1 MRTGAF
7 QAGMLFSALIMGTF
21 VALEGEQ
28 LGKRMGLVEEDPIL
42 VFVIPQPQNAAKIRS
57 VVASE
62 RILWEGDAGFALVG
76 DRVITTSYEE
86 AGEVI
91 MGAGWTDRPI
101 QIVTLDADPDAE
113 ADAEGGGGSGQASPE
128 ARRKRLLELVHKPTL
143 TRVEQV
149 FVLSA
154 MNDGIEI

>member
-7 QAGMLFSALIMGTF
+7 QAGLLFAALIMGTF
-21 VALEGEQ
+21 LALEGEQ
-28 LGKRMGLVEEDPIL
+28 LGKKMGLVEEDPIL
-42 VFVIPQPQNAAKIRS
+42 VFVIPQPGNAARIRS
-57 VVASE
+57 VVSAD
-62 RILWEGDAGFALVG
+62 RVLWEGDAGFALVG

-91 MGAGWTDRPI
+91 KGAGWIDRPI
-101 QIVTLDADPDAE
+101 QIVTLDADPDEEANAE
-113 ADAEGGGGSGQASPE
+113 DGGPGQASPE
-128 ARRKRLLELVHKPTL
+128 ARRKRLLELVNKPTL
-143 TRVEQV
+143 SRGDQM

>member
-7 QAGMLFSALIMGTF
+7 QAGLLLAALIMGTF

-28 LGKRMGLVEEDPIL
+28 LGKDMGLLEEDPIL
-42 VFVIPQPQNAAKIRS
+42 VFVIPQPQQAARIRS
-57 VVASE
+57 VVSPE
-62 RILWEGDAGFALVG
+62 RVLWEGDAGFALVG
-76 DRVITTSYEE
+76 DRVITTSFEQ

-91 MGAGWTDRPI
+91 MGAGWIDRPI
-101 QIVTLDADPDAE
+101 QIVTLDADPDEDAE
-113 ADAEGGGGSGQASPE
+113 AEVGTQASPE
-128 ARRKRLLELVHKPTL
+128 ARQKRLLDLVNKPTL
-143 TRVEQV
+143 TRGEQM